1 MRNLN
6 PTAPISRDM
15 KALPE
20 LDLLPID
27 RPPLLL
33 LPTLRPTPSTP
44 SIIPKIQ
51 IGQCPFQRTKWLPLM
66 PSHALIGAP
75 PRERQV
81 ICYPRFGGLFPT
93 LLYLPPVRLQRRA
106 TPSAAVN
113 PTDALFLLCLVV
125 NIRRRA
131 LLYFLGKREWT
142 SEIQHR
148 VLL

>member
-1 MRNLN
+1 MRKLN

-27 RPPLLL
+27 RPLLL
-33 LPTLRPTPSTP
+33 HLPILQTTPSTP
-44 SIIPKIQ
+44 TTTPKIQ
-51 IGQCPFQRTKWLPLM
+51 IGQCPFLRTQWPPLM
-66 PSHALIGAP
+66 PSHALIGVP
-75 PRERQV
+75 PRERRV
-81 ICYPRFGGLFPT
+81 ICYPPLGDLFPT
-93 LLYLPPVRLQRRA
+93 LLYLPLVRLQRRA

-131 LLYFLGKREWT
+131 LLYILCKREWT